1 MQDPSKYT
9 KSTSFDLWA
18 IIKDNTNLQI
28 LILAILVGFIL
39 NFLQKK
45 ETYIHWLG
53 QITHYVF
60 VALKWVMYLA
70 PLGALGGMSYAIG
83 KYGLHTLIPLG
94 KLMGTMYITM
104 ALFIFVILG
113 GILKYYQLSIWDLI
127 KHIKEE
133 LLIVLGTSS
142 SESVLPRMMEK
153 LENLGAR
160 KSVVGLVIPTGYS
173 FNLDG
178 TSIYLTMAAV
188 FIAQATDT
196 PMSLTQQ
203 LTLLAVLLLTSKGA
217 AGITGSGY
225 QFSWTLWPTT
235 VRYEATMED
244 GGNFPTTT
252 TELYNKVLVR
262 WYDRRGRSRSTTRTG
277 TCPILDAAG
286 ITRQA
291 VVDVSNELG
300 SLSNAQRIGDNFLAA
315 HKYPPNGGVLNVARP
330 IRDLYTGRMVD
341 PFEIEP
347 AELIRVRGVE
357 SYPDALNASSND
369 GQTVFRIWAM
379 QYADS
384 TNTSNLELDTYPR
397 DTAQA
402 LARLQRMRNR
412 KR

>member
-1 MQDPSKYT
+1 MQQIDQMVYPDGISAREVLD
-9 KSTSFDLWA
+9 DL
-18 IIKDNTNLQI
+18 
-28 LILAILVGFIL
+28 
-39 NFLQKK
+39 
-45 ETYIHWLG
+45 
-53 QITHYVF
+53 
-60 VALKWVMYLA
+60 
-70 PLGALGGMSYAIG
+70 
-83 KYGLHTLIPLG
+83 
-94 KLMGTMYITM
+94 M
-104 ALFIFVILG
+104 ALEPAQF
-113 GILKYYQLSIWDLI
+113 W
-127 KHIKEE
+127 
-133 LLIVLGTSS
+133 TSGPS
-142 SESVLPRMMEK
+142 
-153 LENLGAR
+153 
-160 KSVVGLVIPTGYS
+160 
-173 FNLDG
+173 
-178 TSIYLTMAAV
+178 
-188 FIAQATDT
+188 
-196 PMSLTQQ
+196 
-203 LTLLAVLLLTSKGA
+203 
-217 AGITGSGY
+217 GITGSGY